1 MMMKPQIDIMA
12 RVEMAVKEA
21 LQGTGASLEK
31 IRWLNAKWHGER
43 DQYFTVTWEITVK
56 DEREANTMLE
66 DQLELYEEVANVL
79 ITSWE
84 NDAGA
89 LLDVWS
95 DDPVDRKYLRDLV
108 ERVRKE
114 RHGKWGR
121 INKARGEGESQ

>member
-1 MMMKPQIDIMA
+1 MKPQIDIMA
-12 RVEMAVKEA
+12 NVEMAVKEA
-21 LQGTGASLEK
+21 LGESLEK

-56 DEREANTMLE
+56 DEREAN
-66 DQLELYEEVANVL
+66 DQLIEELYEEVANVL

-89 LLDVWS
+89 LLDAWS

-121 INKARGEGESQ
+121 KARGEVIE

>member
-12 RVEMAVKEA
+12 SVEMAVKEA
-21 LQGTGASLEK
+21 LGESLEK

-56 DEREANTMLE
+56 DEREAN
-66 DQLELYEEVANVL
+66 DQLIEELYEEVANVL

-121 INKARGEGESQ
+121 KARGEVIE

>member
-12 RVEMAVKEA
+12 SVEMAVKEA
-21 LQGTGASLEK
+21 LGESLEK

-56 DEREANTMLE
+56 DEREAN
-66 DQLELYEEVANVL
+66 DQLIEELYEEVANVL

-89 LLDVWS
+89 FLDAWS

-121 INKARGEGESQ
+121 KARGEVIE

>member
-12 RVEMAVKEA
+12 SVEMAVKEA
-21 LQGTGASLEK
+21 LGESLEK

-56 DEREANTMLE
+56 DEREAN
-66 DQLELYEEVANVL
+66 DQLIEELYEEVANVL

-121 INKARGEGESQ
+121 KARGEGAK

>member
-21 LQGTGASLEK
+21 LGESLEK

-56 DEREANTMLE
+56 DEREAN
-66 DQLELYEEVANVL
+66 DQLIEELYEEVANVL

-89 LLDVWS
+89 LLDAWS

-121 INKARGEGESQ
+121 INKARWEGAK